1 MKNKLYTFQDHLAE
15 SLKDPMFKKE
25 WEESEP
31 EYKLACLFIEKRLKK
46 KMSQRDLA
54 KKLHTS
60 QAVISRLESGNSNP
74 SLNLLK
80 RIAAALE
87 VKLHISLT

>member
-1 MKNKLYTFQDHLAE
+1 MKNKLYTFDEHLQKL
-15 SLKDPMFKKE
+15 LKNPAFKKE

-31 EYKLACLFIEKRLKK
+31 AYKLACALIEKRLKK
-46 KMSQRDLA
+46 NMSQRDLA

-74 SLNLLK
+74 SLHMLK
-80 RIAAALE
+80 RIAAALDL
-87 VKLHISLT
+87 KLHVSFT